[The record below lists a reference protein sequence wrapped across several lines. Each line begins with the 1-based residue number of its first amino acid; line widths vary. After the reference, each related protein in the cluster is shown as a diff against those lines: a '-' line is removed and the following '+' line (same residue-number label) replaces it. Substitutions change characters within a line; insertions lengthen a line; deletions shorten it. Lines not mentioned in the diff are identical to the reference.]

1 MSEVLDFE
9 IVVKKIETSKLS
21 DVDFDDLK
29 FGAIFSDYM
38 VDVDFEEGKWNDPV
52 IRPYQNLTLSPACSA
67 LHYGQAIFEGM
78 KAYKTVDGKV
88 ALFRPEKNAARFNLS
103 AARMSMPE
111 ISEEMF
117 LESLKKL
124 VSLEKDWVPS
134 NEGHS
139 LYLRPYM
146 FANDPFIGVR
156 TSQNYKFII
165 FCSPVGKYYGKKIRV
180 KVAEQYVRAVKGG
193 TGFAKAA
200 GNYAATLYPALQV
213 AKDGFDQILWTD
225 AYEHKYVQEIG
236 TMNFFTI
243 IDGVAYTAPPDGQIL
258 EGVTRESVMTL
269 LKDRGIEVVERPI
282 TIDEIVEAYD
292 NGKLEDAFGTGTAA
306 SVAPIAEINYKS
318 KSLIIDE
325 NKSIA
330 ESIKQE
336 LDDIKYGK
344 IEDRHNWMVIVD

>member
-1 MSEVLDFE
+1 MSAVIDLE
-9 IVVKKIETSKLS
+9 IVVKKIESSKINE
-21 DVDFDDLK
+21 VDFENLK
-29 FGAIFSDYM
+29 FGANFSDYM
-38 VDVDFEEGKWNDPV
+38 VDIDYENGVWNEPV
-52 IRPYQNLTLSPACSA
+52 IQPFQDLTISPACSA

-88 ALFRPEKNAARFNLS
+88 VLFRPKKNAARFNLS
-103 AARMSMPE
+103 AVRMSMPE
-111 ISEEMF
+111 LPEETF

-124 VSLEKDWVPS
+124 VSLERDWVPS
-134 NEGHS
+134 KDGYS

-146 FANDPFIGVR
+146 FANDPYIGVR

-180 KVAEQYVRAVKGG
+180 KVAEKYVRAVEGG

-200 GNYAATLYPALQV
+200 GNYAATLYPALKV

-243 IDGVAYTAPPDGQIL
+243 IDGVAYTPPVDGQIL
-258 EGVTRESVMTL
+258 EGVTRDSVITL
-269 LKDRGIEVVERPI
+269 LKDRGIDVIEKPVSI
-282 TIDEIVEAYD
+282 NEIAD
-292 NGKLEDAFGTGTAA
+292 AFDKGKLDDAFGTGTAA
-306 SVAPIAEINYKS
+306 SVAPIAEINYKG
-318 KSLIIDE
+318 KALIIDE

-330 ESIKQE
+330 ESVKQQ
-336 LDDIKYGK
+336 LDNIKYGK
-344 IEDRHNWMVIVD
+344 IEDRHNWLVVVD